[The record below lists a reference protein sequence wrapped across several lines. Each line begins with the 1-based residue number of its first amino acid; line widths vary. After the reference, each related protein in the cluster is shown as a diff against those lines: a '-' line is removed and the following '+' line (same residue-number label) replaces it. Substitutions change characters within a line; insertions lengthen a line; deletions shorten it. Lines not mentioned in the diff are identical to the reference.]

1 MILKR
6 IIIKFVKEYK
16 INKSKRNRTYMVKYL
31 KELGIKIG
39 KGSRLNCAID
49 SFGSEP
55 YLITIGEN
63 CLIAQNV
70 KFITHDGAV
79 HILNSLN
86 YFNGKKMDNIAP
98 INIGNNVYIGMNAMI
113 MPGVSIGNNVIIGAG
128 SIVTKNIDSD
138 SVVVGVP
145 ARKIGTIKQYY
156 ENNKI
161 KNRFY
166 PTAEL
171 DSIEKRKYFKNL
183 NL

>member
-6 IIIKFVKEYK
+6 IVNKFNREYK
-16 INKSKRNRTYMVKYL
+16 IRKSTTNKIYMIEYL
-31 KELGIKIG
+31 KELGVKIG
-39 KGSRLNCAID
+39 VGTRFNCNID

-63 CLIAQNV
+63 CLIAQGV
-70 KFITHDGAV
+70 KFITHDGAI

-86 YFNGKKMDNIAP
+86 YFDGKRMDNIAP
-98 INIGNNVYIGMNAMI
+98 ISVGNNVYIGMNAMI
-113 MPGVSIGNNVIIGAG
+113 MPGVSIGDNVIIGAG
-128 SIVTKNIDSD
+128 SIVTKNISSD

-156 ENNKI
+156 DNNKI

-171 DSIEKRKYFKNL
+171 DNIEKRRYFNEL
-183 NL
+183 SL